1 MRGLY
6 LPPALPADAPLTQ
19 MPGDHQCLDQQVGLE
34 IGPNLIV
41 FMDVFGCLS
50 ARDIRRARDKLVNAL
65 APGAYLLFG
74 DCLGELNRR
83 RIQDSGASACC
94 CAVLRIFVGF
104 SPLTQ
109 TRPRQ
114 RRSWSGDLTD
124 GELAACSR
132 RERFIPCESHGGQ
145 YPLWI

>member
-6 LPPALPADAPLTQ
+6 HPPALPADAPLTQ

-74 DCLGELNRR
+74 DPRR
-83 RIQDSGASACC
+83 TEPTPYSRQRCERLLLRGPKNIRRFLAAHPDSAAAK
-94 CAVLRIFVGF
+94 AVLERG
-104 SPLTQ
+104 PH
-109 TRPRQ
+109 
-114 RRSWSGDLTD
+114 RRGTCCMFPT
-124 GELAACSR
+124 GTV
-132 RERFIPCESHGGQ
+132 
-145 YPLWI
+145 YPMRD